1 MPDGNLFVSGE
12 EMESFAVWIKREID
26 RLYPTQAQFARAAGV
41 REQLVSQWVSG
52 KDIPTMSNIT
62 AIARGLHMDYRTVAR
77 AAGYDLPDELSRRST
92 DDILDELRANAPV
105 PVPIVQHLT
114 ASAGKG
120 ERVDEYLYLP
130 PSYRRGRA
138 ANIFGIVIQG
148 ECMVPEV
155 QPGDYVIYDRDQ
167 QPAID
172 DLVVAI
178 VDGAIYAKRLV
189 KDGKKLALRGDADR
203 VTIPLDE
210 HAEIV
215 GRVIFITRPK

>member
-1 MPDGNLFVSGE
+1 
-12 EMESFAVWIKREID
+12 MEGFAVWLKGEID

-52 KDIPTMSNIT
+52 KDLPTLPNLM
-62 AIARGLHMDYRTVAR
+62 AIAKGLRLDYRTVAR
-77 AAGYDLPDELSRRST
+77 KAGYDLPDEPSRRST

-105 PVPIVQHLT
+105 PVPIVRGL
-114 ASAGKG
+114 AAAAGPG

-130 PSYRRGRA
+130 PSYRRGRT

-148 ECMVPEV
+148 TSMVPEI
-155 QPGDYVIYDRDQ
+155 QPGDYVIYDRDR

-178 VDGAIYAKRLV
+178 VDGAIYAKRLI
-189 KDGKKLALRGDADR
+189 KDGKKLALRGDADGI
-203 VTIPLDE
+203 VIPLDD

>member
-1 MPDGNLFVSGE
+1 
-12 EMESFAVWIKREID
+12 MESFSIWIKREID

-52 KDIPTMSNIT
+52 KDIPTMPNIT

-77 AAGYDLPDELSRRST
+77 RAGYDLPDEPSRRST
-92 DDILDELRANAPV
+92 DEILDELRANAPV
-105 PVPIVQHLT
+105 PVPIVQHLA
-114 ASAGKG
+114 ASAGAG
-120 ERVDEYLYLP
+120 ARVDEYLYLP
-130 PSYRRGRA
+130 PSYRQGKT

-148 ECMVPEV
+148 TSMVPEI

-167 QPAID
+167 QAAID

-178 VDGAIYAKRLV
+178 VDGAIFAKRLV
-189 KDGKKLALRGDADR
+189 KTGKKLALRGDADGII
-203 VTIPLDE
+203 IPLDE